1 MKFVF
6 ALLCVVTLSACSST
20 NTQYYEAVQ
29 KTAAANAA
37 SAQAKFD
44 ALSKIAS
51 AGDGQAASAAVM
63 ALALTQTQSV
73 QPIPQQS
80 EALQWASILAAPVS
94 NLGMMWLQTDSTKA
108 MAEYNR
114 DVSLARISADATTQQ
129 ALYGSFVASHAT
141 TADVALGGFDAMCN
155 VADTPFI
162 DGMVD
167 LGTAGITGAVDL
179 GTAGFDANT
188 AIATVGLNTADNLGT
203 TGMNN
208 LTNLGAAGM
217 ANLVDLGTAGLG
229 ATVATADLGINGAVA
244 LGTTGMTNLTTLGTT
259 GMADLKTLGTTGRT
273 NLTTLGTTGMTNLTT
288 LGTTGMADLRGLA
301 QYDTI
306 YNYLG
311 NADWLTYATANN
323 QTIEDMFGSIGCTVT
338 TTVDGA
344 LVITCN

>member
-1 MKFVF
+1 MKKLGLFIAVLVMTGC
-6 ALLCVVTLSACSST
+6 ASST
-20 NTQYYEAVQ
+20 SQYYEAVQ
-29 KTAAANAA
+29 KAAEANAMA
-37 SAQAKFD
+37 SKAKFD
-44 ALSKIAS
+44 ALSAIAA

-63 ALALTQTQSV
+63 ALALTQTPTV
-73 QPIPQQS
+73 TPVPQQS
-80 EALQWASILAAPVS
+80 QALQWASILAAPIS

-141 TADVALGGFDAMCN
+141 TADVALGGFDAMGN
-155 VADTPFI
+155 VDYTPFI

-167 LGTAGITGAVDL
+167 LGTAGINGAVDL

-259 GMADLKTLGTTGRT
+259 GMADL
-273 NLTTLGTTGMTNLTT
+273 TTLGTAGMTNLTT

-338 TTVDGA
+338 TTTDGA